1 MANGPAEQVAAVTA
15 EAVSEAASK
24 AGETA
29 AAVVAAS
36 EAAVAVAEKK
46 VEAAQA
52 VAETLTS
59 AAIQSKL
66 GEQVTDVAEELDEWE
81 SAVESQISDLNR
93 QSAAISSRMQIL
105 EQGLA
110 EMKTAKVTTVETS
123 SILPSSTQIPAP
135 GEKVT
140 TVEVVQPLEAKPG
153 EKKENTPAAPRR
165 AWI

>member
-1 MANGPAEQVAAVTA
+1 MADGPAETVANVTA
-15 EAVSEAASK
+15 EAVAEAASK

-46 VEAAQA
+46 VEAAEA
-52 VAETLTS
+52 VAETLTA

-66 GEQVTDVAEELDEWE
+66 GEKIADVEQEVDEWE
-81 SAVESQISDLNR
+81 SAVENQISDLR
-93 QSAAISSRMQIL
+93 QQSAAISQRQTIL
-105 EQGLA
+105 EKALA
-110 EMKTAKVTTVETS
+110 ELKTAKVTTVETS
-123 SILPSSTQIPAP
+123 LTSPSSTPAP

-140 TVEVVQPLEAKPG
+140 TVEVVQPLAAKPG